1 MQPRSLKPDGLTVAV
16 ILAILGTSGF
26 NFLLIMAA
34 IVSGLVDGL
43 HISAGVA
50 GRIASCNVYG
60 MSAGAVIAVLIVRR
74 VAWRPVVYALLC
86 VLIGIDLSTTLIHN
100 VGPLMLLRAVHGVCA
115 GVLIG
120 VSYGVFARSGMPDR
134 CFGMLCAVQ
143 GCITGFGLMF
153 LPRLVP
159 IFGTAVLFI
168 ALAALSAIA
177 LLLVPLLPEFA
188 IFKQPA
194 AATASTGSWAAQLRP
209 ALLLVVLSIFFFQG
223 GNMALAAYIIEL
235 GRANALS
242 LEFITNSVGIAGWV
256 GMLGALL
263 VVIIGTRWGR
273 TGPIAIG
280 TVAAVITNAA
290 FHASAWPIVYVA
302 ANIFSA
308 MAWYFGVSY
317 LFGLCAAFDRTG
329 RSAAIASVA
338 SKLGYATGPFVAS
351 FLIGGGAAA
360 NYSSVVNLA
369 VVSLC
374 ISATLGIVASRQADL
389 AAPGKMP

>member
-1 MQPRSLKPDGLTVAV
+1 MRTQPLKPDGLPVAV

-34 IVSGLVDGL
+34 IISGLVDGL
-43 HISAGVA
+43 HIAAGVA
-50 GRIASCNVYG
+50 GRIGSCDSYG
-60 MSAGAVIAVLIVRR
+60 MAAGAIIAVFIVRR
-74 VAWRPVVYALLC
+74 ISWRPLAYALLC
-86 VLIGIDLSTTLIHN
+86 VLIGIDLSTTLLHT
-100 VGPLMLLRAVHGVCA
+100 VPPLMLLRAVHGVCA

-143 GCITGFGLMF
+143 GCIAGFGLMF

-159 IFGTAVLFI
+159 VFGTAILFFT
-168 ALAALSAIA
+168 LASLSALA
-177 LLLVPLLPEFA
+177 LLLLPLLPEFPILKPA
-188 IFKQPA
+188 QASA
-194 AATASTGSWAAQLRP
+194 AAGPKATAWKP

-242 LEFITNSVGIAGWV
+242 LELITNTVGIAGWV

-263 VVIIGTRWGR
+263 VVTMGTRWGR
-273 TGPIAIG
+273 TKPIAIG
-280 TVAAVITNAA
+280 TVSAVITTAA

-308 MAWYFGVSY
+308 MAWYFGISY

-329 RSAAIASVA
+329 RSAAVASVA

-351 FLIGGGAAA
+351 FLIGAGAAG
-360 NYSSVVNLA
+360 NYRTVVNLA

-374 ISATLGIVASRQADL
+374 VSATLGIVASRQADL
-389 AAPGKMP
+389 SAPR